1 MCYKAILSGSV
12 CSVKP
17 GNGNDHSVQD
27 DDVDCD
33 YDDDVD
39 CDYDDDVFLYPQ
51 INGSITTP
59 PTFKGWS

>member
-12 CSVKP
+12 CSVRP

-33 YDDDVD
+33 YDDDVSD
-39 CDYDDDVFLYPQ
+39 HPCIENSLHTLNSWLV
-51 INGSITTP
+51 
-59 PTFKGWS
+59 

>member
-12 CSVKP
+12 CSVWP

-33 YDDDVD
+33 YDDDV
-39 CDYDDDVFLYPQ
+39 FLYPQ
-51 INGSITTP
+51 VNGSITKP
-59 PTFKGWS
+59 PTFKAWS